1 MKSANR
7 MIKQWEV
14 KYSALGSLRKKKNMK
29 QDSTKTDILSGQ
41 KHKQEQEQISDNCYK
56 LDFLYEHVYILIVWV
71 KFFVCFGSISVSA
84 QVKPTKIKSPST
96 VKIKLHGV
104 VSVFTHAALD
114 RHKRVKTR
122 SGEFTISKVSKQR

>member
-1 MKSANR
+1 M
-7 MIKQWEV
+7 
-14 KYSALGSLRKKKNMK
+14 
-29 QDSTKTDILSGQ
+29 
-41 KHKQEQEQISDNCYK
+41 
-56 LDFLYEHVYILIVWV
+56 
-71 KFFVCFGSISVSA
+71 
-84 QVKPTKIKSPST
+84 KIKSPST